1 MYLFLQA
8 YIITKKL
15 NMLIK
20 KGYSLIRKYSN
31 KQSKCIEVSVQ
42 LHPAVSTLNINS
54 IWCQVL
60 LYYQ

>member
-20 KGYSLIRKYSN
+20 KKDILSYVNTLIN
-31 KQSKCIEVSVQ
+31 KANV
-42 LHPAVSTLNINS
+42 
-54 IWCQVL
+54 
-60 LYYQ
+60 